1 MRPVLPCEL
10 RARCSALLMCRNTN
24 RDRADRCQAPS
35 TALDTL
41 TTHLSLQRTG
51 SRAGRQGVAQR
62 GEEQEGGEGWTQTHW
77 LQVQASRSGCVQ
89 PCW

>member
-24 RDRADRCQAPS
+24 RDRADRCQPPS

-41 TTHLSLQRTG
+41 TTRLSLQRRG
-51 SRAGRQGVAQR
+51 GREWCSRGK
-62 GEEQEGGEGWTQTHW
+62 EQEGGEGWTQTHW